1 MSTIKVDTYL
11 TRGGASEIAIDK
23 LKGASSAGSMTVVG
37 EGGSTTTNLQQG
49 LAKSWIHVANNQ
61 SINDSLNI
69 SSLDDDAQGD
79 YGININNDFSN
90 ATWAFTFGHDD
101 QAHATI
107 LLSTEISQGTQ
118 AAGAVDIEQ
127 VYVNSSINRTH
138 YDGVFAMTCHGDL
151 A

>member
-1 MSTIKVDTYL
+1 MAL
-11 TRGGASEIAIDK
+11 TRVINEGIGSASAIA
-23 LKGASSAGSMTVVG
+23 G
-37 EGGSTTTNLQQG
+37 EGTATTNLQQG

-61 SINDSLNI
+61 RINDSLNI
-69 SSLDDDAQGD
+69 SSLDDDGTGD

-107 LLSTEISQGTQ
+107 ILSTEISQGTQ

-127 VYVNSSINRTH
+127 IYVNSSINRTH

>member
-1 MSTIKVDTYL
+1 MAL
-11 TRGGASEIAIDK
+11 TRVINEGIGSASAIA
-23 LKGASSAGSMTVVG
+23 G
-37 EGGSTTTNLQQG
+37 EGTATTNLQQG

-69 SSLDDDAQGD
+69 SSLDDDGTGD

-107 LLSTEISQGTQ
+107 ILSTEISQGTQ

-127 VYVNSSINRTH
+127 IYVYSSINRTH

>member
-1 MSTIKVDTYL
+1 MAL
-11 TRGGASEIAIDK
+11 TRVINEGIGSASAIA
-23 LKGASSAGSMTVVG
+23 G
-37 EGGSTTTNLQQG
+37 EGTATTNLQQG

-69 SSLDDDAQGD
+69 SSLDDDGTGD

-107 LLSTEISQGTQ
+107 ILSTEISQGTQ

-127 VYVNSSINRTH
+127 IYVNSSINRTH
-138 YDGVFAMTCHGDL
+138 YDGVFAMTCHGDFAL
-151 A
+151 WLT

>member
-1 MSTIKVDTYL
+1 MAL
-11 TRGGASEIAIDK
+11 TRVINEGIGSASAIA
-23 LKGASSAGSMTVVG
+23 G
-37 EGGSTTTNLQQG
+37 EGTATTNLQQV

-69 SSLDDDAQGD
+69 SSLDDDGTGD

-107 LLSTEISQGTQ
+107 ILSTEISQGTQ

-127 VYVNSSINRTH
+127 IYVNSSINRTH

>member
-1 MSTIKVDTYL
+1 MAL
-11 TRGGASEIAIDK
+11 TRVINEGIGSASAIA
-23 LKGASSAGSMTVVG
+23 G
-37 EGGSTTTNLQQG
+37 EGTATTNLQQG

-69 SSLDDDAQGD
+69 SSLDDDGTGD

-107 LLSTEISQGTQ
+107 ILSTEISQGTQ

-127 VYVNSSINRTH
+127 IYVNSSINRTQ
-138 YDGVFAMTCHGDL
+138 YDGFFEMTFHGDL